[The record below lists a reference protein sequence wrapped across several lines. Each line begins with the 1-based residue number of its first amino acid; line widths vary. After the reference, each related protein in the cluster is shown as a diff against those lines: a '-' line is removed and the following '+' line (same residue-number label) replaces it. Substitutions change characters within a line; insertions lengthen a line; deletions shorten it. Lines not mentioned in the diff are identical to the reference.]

1 MPNASS
7 AWPCVMVAV
16 RVEFRGSEDLARPPA
31 NPPQMPDGSAWPWC
45 GVQKFKVQKARSSEG
60 SAGRK
65 SVNEFK
71 NGKSACLCVRR
82 MSAAP
87 CAPSALPP
95 SGRRTG
101 RDGTRGSPRKGRA
114 AENFRPLQSLM
125 ISWPGGRFFLF
136 PHFCP
141 LPITQVF
148 VCYRSQQ
155 IIKERLFDPLLRRDN
170 IIRLSAKIRP
180 FWGRILSKSRIIWY
194 YGL

>member
-1 MPNASS
+1 MIAEKSDGHSSSVISPPPPNFFGCSPPQMPNASS
-7 AWPCVMVAV
+7 AWPW
-16 RVEFRGSEDLARPPA
+16 RYDGGRGVEFRGSEHLARPPENHRRCQTA
-31 NPPQMPDGSAWPWC
+31 AHGRGRSPEARSSEARSS
-45 GVQKFKVQKARSSEG
+45 KARSSEARSSEG

-125 ISWPGGRFFLF
+125 IS
-136 PHFCP
+136 
-141 LPITQVF
+141 
-148 VCYRSQQ
+148 
-155 IIKERLFDPLLRRDN
+155 
-170 IIRLSAKIRP
+170 
-180 FWGRILSKSRIIWY
+180 
-194 YGL
+194 